1 MSKNSPGPRGLAKLE
16 RTVIRAATGFVN
28 GIEWL
33 QRDPTDVVDLTPY
46 DVVGQRDLVT
56 LRHYRPL
63 LHDEDL
69 EIGSETVR
77 IEAPRRPT
85 PVLLIPPLMVQ
96 PWIFDLAP
104 RRSMVKTLLRAGFD
118 VFLVDFGAPGPE
130 HQGVTL
136 NHYVLDWVPYAV
148 DRTLE
153 VSQNEPLALLGYC
166 QGGLFALFHTAV
178 HKDPR
183 VSAIVTIGAPID
195 AQKMLL
201 LNVFV
206 RYGHAQIEAISRRLG
221 NVPGGLSATAFRL
234 TNPIG
239 SVTRYSDLFLN
250 LWNDDFVNG
259 FDGVTAW
266 TSHFVDYPGDAFRQL
281 LGDFVKDNKLMH
293 GTMQFGDKVAN
304 LRDITCPVLA
314 FAGKTD
320 KIVPTDA
327 AREVLSVLGTK
338 DTTFREVPGG
348 HMGVMAGRHAP
359 TQVWGYAAEWLKE
372 RLG

>member
-1 MSKNSPGPRGLAKLE
+1 MSRSPAGRRGLAKLE
-16 RTVIRAATGFVN
+16 RTAVRAATGFVN

-33 QRDPTDVVDLTPY
+33 QRDPADVVDRTPY
-46 DVVGQRDLVT
+46 DVVGRRSLVT

-63 LHDEDL
+63 VHDEDL
-69 EIGSETVR
+69 EIGRTTVR
-77 IEAPRRPT
+77 IEAPRRPV

-96 PWIFDLAP
+96 PWIYDLAP
-104 RRSMVKTLLRAGFD
+104 RRSLVRTFLRAGFD
-118 VFLVDFGAPGPE
+118 VVLLDFGAPGKE
-130 HQGVTL
+130 HQNVTL
-136 NHYVLDWVPYAV
+136 DDYVLDWVPFAI

-153 VSQNEPLALLGYC
+153 ISQSADLALLGYC

-183 VSAIVTIGAPID
+183 VRAIITIGSPID
-195 AQKMLL
+195 AQKMSL

-206 RYGHAQIEAISRRLG
+206 RYGHAQIDAISRRLG
-221 NVPGGLSATAFRL
+221 NVPGGLSATAFRM

-281 LGDFVKDNKLMH
+281 LGDFVKDNKLMQ
-293 GTMQFGDKVAN
+293 GTMQFGDKTAN

-320 KIVPTDA
+320 KIVPPAA
-327 AREVLSVLGTK
+327 AREVLGVLGTS

-359 TQVWGYAAEWLKE
+359 TQVWAYAAEWLKE